1 MSAQQPK
8 TEATLWIG
16 AWTAARI
23 LGVSHARILQMAKA
37 SAVSSRQLPG
47 GVPIRFDRAE
57 IEALALSSIRRPRD
71 TK

>member
-37 SAVSSRQLPG
+37 RAVSSRQLPT
-47 GVPIRFDRAE
+47 VPIRFDKHE
-57 IEALALSSIRRPRD
+57 IEALAVSSVRRPRD